1 MIRFNVSA
9 GAAALAVSLASV
21 FAPIEAERAFAR
33 QIETGSPVQPTQP
46 PADEI
51 VPQFVTKSVV
61 QPLPQA
67 SEAAEPAPARSGSL
81 HELVS
86 SMPGDANLDEQLK
99 CLAGAVYFE
108 ARGEPLAGQLA
119 VAEVVINRAAS
130 GRFPASY
137 CGVVLQKSQ
146 FSFVKGGRMP
156 PLPGDSGTWRR
167 AKAIAQVAHRGLW
180 DSAAEGSL
188 YFHARSVSPGWSN
201 RRQARAR
208 PPCHRTCRSGVD

>member
-9 GAAALAVSLASV
+9 GVAALAVSLVSV
-21 FAPIEAERAFAR
+21 FAPIEAEMAFA
-33 QIETGSPVQPTQP
+33 QQTETAPAVQHTQP

-51 VPQFVTKSVV
+51 VPEFVAKAVV
-61 QPLPQA
+61 QPLPAEIEQA
-67 SEAAEPAPARSGSL
+67 ETQAEKASSL
-81 HELVS
+81 RELVGLHGK
-86 SMPGDANLDEQLK
+86 GDLDEQLK

-146 FSFVKGGRMP
+146 FSFVKRGRMP
-156 PLPGDSGTWRR
+156 SLPGDSATWQR
-167 AKAIAQVAHRGLW
+167 AKAIAQIAHRGLW
-180 DSAAEGSL
+180 DSEAEGSL
-188 YFHARSVSPGWSN
+188 YFHAQYVAPSWSN
-201 RRQARAR
+201 RRQAMAR
-208 PPCHRTCRSGVD
+208 ISNHVFYK

>member
-1 MIRFNVSA
+1 MIRFSGSA
-9 GAAALAVSLASV
+9 SVAALAVSLVSV
-21 FAPIEAERAFAR
+21 FAPIEAEMAFA
-33 QIETGSPVQPTQP
+33 QQTATAPAVQHTQP
-46 PADEI
+46 AADEI
-51 VPQFVTKSVV
+51 VPEFVSKAVV
-61 QPLPQA
+61 QPLPVP
-67 SEAAEPAPARSGSL
+67 SEAAETRPKKPGSL
-81 HELVS
+81 RELVS
-86 SMPGDANLDEQLK
+86 DLQGEGELDEQLK

-156 PLPGDSGTWRR
+156 SLPGDGANWHR
-167 AKAIAQVAHRGLW
+167 ARAIAQIAHRKLW
-180 DSAAEGSL
+180 DSEAEGSL

-201 RRQARAR
+201 RRQAMAR
-208 PPCHRTCRSGVD
+208 ISNHVFYR